1 LKLKCGSECLQEGD
15 QRNPALVFLHGVGT
29 EASYWQVQLKKFS
42 SGFRTI
48 AWNAP
53 GYGDSNPISRFTFK
67 ALVKRLERALDELK
81 VSKAFF
87 VGHSFGGMI
96 LQELAVLHP
105 ERIAGMVLYST
116 SPAFG
121 KADGTWQKEFL
132 RKRLA
137 PMQKGKTLK
146 EIAPI
151 ILRELTGDSPD
162 QAGILLGLE
171 STHKIPNK
179 VYEQALRCIV
189 TFDQRS
195 NLEKLKGPV
204 LVLSGEKDLNA
215 PPAMMQKMASRI
227 PNANYVCL
235 QGIGHLANLEC
246 PRVFNQTLN
255 DFFISL

>member
-1 LKLKCGSECLQEGD
+1 MKLKCGSECLQKGD

-53 GYGDSNPISRFTFK
+53 GYGDSNPISWFTFK

-116 SPAFG
+116 SSAFG

-146 EIAPI
+146 DLAPI

-162 QAGILLGLE
+162 QAGILMG
-171 STHKIPNK
+171 
-179 VYEQALRCIV
+179 V
-189 TFDQRS
+189 
-195 NLEKLKGPV
+195 
-204 LVLSGEKDLNA
+204 SG
-215 PPAMMQKMASRI
+215 
-227 PNANYVCL
+227 VCKNPKETL
-235 QGIGHLANLEC
+235 HGSFILYQGTCH
-246 PRVFNQTLN
+246 P
-255 DFFISL
+255 